1 MRGKQ
6 FRQGDILFVKI
17 NEDAT
22 GDEVPRDNQNR
33 VVVAEGEATG
43 HCHAIHEDAVE
54 MFRDQKLDRA
64 WVVVKEATADVVHE
78 EHDTITLDEGTWRI
92 VYQRQYV
99 RGQVR
104 RVLD

>member
-1 MRGKQ
+1 MRNNQ
-6 FRQGDILFVKI
+6 FRQGDILFVKAI
-17 NEDAT
+17 EAPS
-22 GDEVPRDNQNR
+22 GDEVARDNQNR

-43 HCHAIHEDAVE
+43 HCHAIHEDAVK
-54 MFRDQKLDRA
+54 MFRDNKLDRT
-64 WVVVKEATADVVHE
+64 WIVVSDNAADVVHE

-92 VYQRQYV
+92 VYQRQYM